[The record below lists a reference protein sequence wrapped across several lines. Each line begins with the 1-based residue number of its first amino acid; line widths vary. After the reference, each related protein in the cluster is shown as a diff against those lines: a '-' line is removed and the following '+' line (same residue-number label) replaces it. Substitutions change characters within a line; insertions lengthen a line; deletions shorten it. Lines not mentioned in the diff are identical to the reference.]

1 MVHPAKHQLYKLG
14 GNAAGSGLNLDEE
27 EAGLVRLDFPP
38 NPSQQLR
45 EKTIM
50 TTSGEVQRSIQRF
63 QEFASDLIRSDLD
76 TFGDRLAVFMH
87 FCESDAFF
95 SEIDKQMRGLVQSH
109 FESWLSERMQ
119 TVGGMAGSGDLTFPV
134 DLDARVAMQFEVLR
148 RINSGLIPFLDFTFQ
163 FFSVGSGI
171 SEHVRALN
179 EAVTKPMAR
188 ELKHRL
194 EAVLEQLPEDKRTEV
209 RPTVF
214 QVFHN
219 VGSVVQQHASGSHIN
234 QTNITVTSELSE
246 AFSSLRTAVAACEHD
261 PKILR
266 GYAETIDVA
275 ENLASEREPKIHV
288 IKTLLRTLPAIGAV
302 ASLIDTI
309 LKIIS

>member
-1 MVHPAKHQLYKLG
+1 
-14 GNAAGSGLNLDEE
+14 
-27 EAGLVRLDFPP
+27 
-38 NPSQQLR
+38 
-45 EKTIM
+45 M
-50 TTSGEVQRSIQRF
+50 TTSGEIQRSIQRF
-63 QEFASDLIRSDLD
+63 QEFASDLIRSDMD

-95 SEIDKQMRGLVQSH
+95 SGIDKQMRELAQNH
-109 FESWLSERMQ
+109 FDSWLSDRMQ
-119 TVGGMAGSGDLTFPV
+119 TVGSMAGSGDLTFPV
-134 DLDARVAMQFEVLR
+134 DLDTRTAIQFEVLR
-148 RINSGLIPFLDFTFQ
+148 RINSGVISFLDFTIQ

-194 EAVLEQLPEDKRTEV
+194 EEVLEQLPEDKRTEV
-209 RPTVF
+209 KPTVY

-219 VGSVVQQHASGSHIN
+219 VGSVVQQHAAGSNIN
-234 QTNITVTSELSE
+234 QTAVIGNLSDLRG
-246 AFSSLRTAVAACEHD
+246 AFSSLRTAIAAHEQD
-261 PKILR
+261 PEKLQ
-266 GYAETIDVA
+266 GFNETIDVA
-275 ENLASEREPKIHV
+275 EGLASERKPKIHV
-288 IKTLLRTLPAIGAV
+288 IRTLLSSLPAIGAV